1 MDTFEKAYTPKEVS
15 LTLDIGTS
23 TLRKW
28 CLSLEENGYIFTRTD
43 NQRRLYVERDLV
55 VLKYYKKLVQG
66 ENFSL
71 DNAAKVIVTK
81 YKENPSETIAPIVPP
96 KADIQMRDFERSREI
111 IEDLLERAE
120 KQEQFNEE
128 LMRFNRELLDRLD
141 NQQEYINRRLE
152 ERDKKLMESLRQS
165 QETKKLM
172 LELAAAKE
180 ESEKN
185 KGLWKRLFGR

>member
-111 IEDLLERAE
+111 IEELLERAE

>member
-43 NQRRLYVERDLV
+43 NQRRLYVDRDLV
-55 VLKYYKKLVQG
+55 ALKYYKKLVQG

-71 DNAAKVIVTK
+71 DNASKVIAAK
-81 YKENPSETIAPIVPP
+81 YKENPSETMTPIVPQRN
-96 KADIQMRDFERSREI
+96 DIQMRDFERSREM
-111 IEDLLERAE
+111 IEELLEKSE
-120 KQEQFNEE
+120 KQE
-128 LMRFNRELLDRLD
+128 RFNRELLDRL
-141 NQQEYINRRLE
+141 NKQQEYIDRRLE
-152 ERDKKLMESLRQS
+152 ERDKKLMELLRQS
-165 QETKKLM
+165 QENKKLM

-180 ESEKN
+180 EPEKN